1 MPAGTTRQWRG
12 ACDFAVRS
20 RTVSSEGLLPPTVS
34 QCNDAATCWRGVASR
49 RRAGMDVVLG
59 VAVAG
64 PRARLALVGSGAQ
77 GADVIDESVVDL
89 ADNPMQ
95 KLTETVI
102 GTNRLLAGEN
112 HRLLATRLCWSDP
125 QWADRL
131 RRALEDSGVQD
142 VAVLSEA
149 QAARALSGAGGS
161 ALAVRPD
168 DYPTVALARGAAMAA
183 GLAGDATAMAPAAGP
198 AGGAPAGAPPGRVT
212 RGAATAAPAGPGE
225 RPARPVG

>member
-89 ADNPMQ
+89 ADKPMQ
-95 KLTETVI
+95 KLTATVI
-102 GTNRLLAGEN
+102 GTNRLLPGEN

-125 QWADRL
+125 QWAYRL
-131 RRALEDSGVQD
+131 SRALEEKHVHSSCLQ
-142 VAVLSEA
+142 S
-149 QAARALSGAGGS
+149 AAL
-161 ALAVRPD
+161 
-168 DYPTVALARGAAMAA
+168 
-183 GLAGDATAMAPAAGP
+183 
-198 AGGAPAGAPPGRVT
+198 
-212 RGAATAAPAGPGE
+212 
-225 RPARPVG
+225 